1 VKRKN
6 EGFRHAAIS
15 EVEEWTA
22 GPPAPDAW
30 EVPDG
35 PEAPDAP
42 DAPSGQPPVGQLP
55 VEQPPVGPPPAP
67 VRRLRRPGRTPRLIA
82 AAALLGVVAGAGLGY
97 RIQYVRRPT
106 PLPPLTGPVLAQPKG
121 AAPAAPALPAAQ
133 DRIAVYDGD
142 LMKELL
148 PTPKGAKQVARQ
160 WVSLADYASAYY
172 ESGKT
177 FTDLA
182 SHDYR
187 RGVLVAWSTG
197 GAHPGYTGVSL
208 TQVRDYVD
216 PYVPEMV
223 SQVRNDAEDDYG
235 LGPGVSIPGTEAG
248 EVWGSSGSQDDDLGD
263 VFQDGQEASRFQGE
277 GVARRGNILV
287 ECWTTSSSPVTPS
300 SVLAIM
306 NQQLERL

>member
-1 VKRKN
+1 MKRRD

-22 GPPAPDAW
+22 EPSAPDAW

-42 DAPSGQPPVGQLP
+42 SGQPLVGQQLVGQPPV
-55 VEQPPVGPPPAP
+55 EPPPAP

-121 AAPAAPALPAAQ
+121 AAPAVPALPAAQ

-148 PTPKGAKQVARQ
+148 PTPKGGKQVARQ

-172 ESGKT
+172 ESGRT

-208 TQVRDYVD
+208 TQVRDYVN
-216 PYVPEMV
+216 PYVPELV
-223 SQVRNDAEDDYG
+223 SKARNEAEDDFG
-235 LGPGVSIPGTEAG
+235 LGPGVSIPGTVGG
-248 EVWGSSGSQDDDLGD
+248 EVWGSSDTQDDPGD
-263 VFQDGQEASRFQGE
+263 YFQGDE
-277 GVARRGNILV
+277 GDSPFEGQGVAQRGNILV
-287 ECWTTSSSPVTPS
+287 ECWTTSASPVTTAS
-300 SVLAIM
+300 MLALM
-306 NQQLERL
+306 KQQLERL